1 MAKWLRN
8 LFLQIPE
15 KPQDKASDKPAA
27 KVRYGGRQRNK
38 KKQQNDGPEEVR
50 VQNRLREIVDV

>member
-38 KKQQNDGPEEVR
+38 KKQQNDGPEEVG
-50 VQNRLREIVDV
+50 VLIIV